1 MDPIIVRQDIKENQ
15 VTLTIDEISTVVLP
29 DQVEPAAYNED
40 ACELLTPVT
49 DDGPPPAPMTA
60 KDRRNEYMREYMR
73 KRYNENKE
81 MMTAKRKAKANSDA
95 NATARAKRT
104 ISKIQSVEAL
114 REVVGECFTMLKGKM
129 DGGMRG
135 VPALIVSTPSIEC
148 SNT

>member
-15 VTLTIDEISTVVLP
+15 VTLTIEE
-29 DQVEPAAYNED
+29 EPVAYNED
-40 ACELLTPVT
+40 ACALLTPIN
-49 DDGPPPAPMTA
+49 DDAPPSPPMTA
-60 KDRRNEYMREYMR
+60 KDRRNEYMRDYMR

-95 NATARAKRT
+95 NVTARAKRT

-114 REVVGECFTMLKGKM
+114 REVVGECFTMLKFKM
-129 DGGMRG
+129 PDGGMRG
-135 VPALIVSTPSIEC
+135 IPATVSAPSIEC

>member
-15 VTLTIDEISTVVLP
+15 VTLTIDEFSTVGST
-29 DQVEPAAYNED
+29 DRVEPVAYNED
-40 ACELLTPVT
+40 ACALLTPVT
-49 DDGPPPAPMTA
+49 DDDAPPSPPMTA
-60 KDRRNEYMREYMR
+60 KDRRNEYMRDYMR

-95 NATARAKRT
+95 NVTARAKRT

-114 REVVGECFTMLKGKM
+114 REVVGECFTMLKERM
-129 DGGMRG
+129 
-135 VPALIVSTPSIEC
+135 PTVSTPSIEC